1 MLCVEYC
8 IDDLCQECL
17 VITTYTKALLPS
29 STIEMEYNL
38 IQLVNLFELLLYYA
52 VGKNSTYAQDQN

>member
-1 MLCVEYC
+1 MN
-8 IDDLCQECL
+8 DLYAKIECL